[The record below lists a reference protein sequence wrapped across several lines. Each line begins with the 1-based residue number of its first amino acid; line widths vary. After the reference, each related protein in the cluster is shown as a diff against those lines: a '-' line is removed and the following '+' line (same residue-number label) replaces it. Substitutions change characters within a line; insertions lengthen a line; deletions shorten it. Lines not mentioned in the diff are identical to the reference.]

1 MALNEINT
9 APIVVKKIKKGGHAH
24 HGGSWKVAYADFVTA
39 MMALFLLLWILET
52 TTMEQRKAISDFFDN
67 PSVIVGPGGASTAI
81 IDMGGAMDAPRG
93 EGGKLTKRNPQQ
105 KPSTEEIVEDTT
117 EIKKFDELK
126 LILEETI
133 DSNPVLKEFKDQ
145 ILIDITPEGLRLQII
160 DQDRRPMFDSGSAK
174 LKPYSKEVLHELAK
188 VIDELPNPISI
199 TGHTDASRVYKDDG
213 HFTNWELSAE
223 RANAARY
230 ELVEG
235 GYSRHKIARVVGLGD
250 TAPLDK
256 KDPMSPV
263 NRRISII
270 VLNKKAVAA
279 MRDNPSLDLVKDKG
293 TEFTRN
299 LPNLLDSIE
308 GKINEMEKK
317 NSKQTPANT
326 APGSSSSGGPQS
338 SAAPTRPGPIGL
350 PIKPPVET
358 AAPVSAPKQD
368 ESNTTSQGGG
378 SASEQPVPPQQ
389 PQSIKLQDG
398 TTIQTD
404 QLEQDLRSVLGN
416 Q

>member
-1 MALNEINT
+1 MAVNDINT
-9 APIVVKKIKKGGHAH
+9 APIVVKKIKKAAHAH

-52 TTMEQRKAISDFFDN
+52 TTMEQRKAISDFFQN
-67 PSVIVGPGGASTAI
+67 PSVIVGPGGASTAL
-81 IDMGGAMDAPRG
+81 IDMHGAMDAPRG

-105 KPSTEEIVEDTT
+105 KPSQEEIVEDTT

-126 LILEETI
+126 LVLEETI
-133 DSNPVLKEFKDQ
+133 DSNPILKEFKDQ

-160 DQDRRPMFDSGSAK
+160 DQDKRPMFDSGSAK

-199 TGHTDASRVYKDDG
+199 TGHTDASRVYQDDG
-213 HFTNWELSAE
+213 HFTNWELSSE

-235 GYSRHKIARVVGLGD
+235 GYSRQKIAKVVGLAD

-270 VLNKKAVAA
+270 VLNKKAVEA
-279 MRDNPSLDLVKDKG
+279 MRQNPSLDLVKDKG

-299 LPNLLDSIE
+299 LPNVLQDIE
-308 GKINEMEKK
+308 DKMDAFPEKK
-317 NSKQTPANT
+317 PKPAP
-326 APGSSSSGGPQS
+326 APAMPTLPEPVPAPEPQS
-338 SAAPTRPGPIGL
+338 SAPAKPGPIAP
-350 PIKPPVET
+350 PIQ
-358 AAPVSAPKQD
+358 APVQKPAAVATTDEAPKPAQ
-368 ESNTTSQGGG
+368 E
-378 SASEQPVPPQQ
+378 
-389 PQSIKLQDG
+389 PQSESIQLQDG
-398 TTIQTD
+398 TTLQTD
-404 QLEQDLRSVLGN
+404 QLEQDLNQLLGN